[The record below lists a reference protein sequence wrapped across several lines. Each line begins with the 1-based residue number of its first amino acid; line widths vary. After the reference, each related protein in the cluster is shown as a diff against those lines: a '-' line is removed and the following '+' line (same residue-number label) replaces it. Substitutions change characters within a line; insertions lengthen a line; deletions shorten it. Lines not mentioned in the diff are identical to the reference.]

1 MRRPVPGRPVVVRPR
16 RRWGAL
22 GLTGI
27 PVAARRSGGQ
37 PLTLRAERLPSGRLL
52 RVPRRLGRRPRDPRL
67 LLGWLRL
74 WQRGLL
80 RRWRELWF
88 GRGRFIPPMGAPRR
102 RLDPLG
108 SGCRLRTGHGPS
120 AGRALRRSPAA
131 GFLPSFRRARRRGR
145 CLLRS
150 PCGGLGFL
158 VAGPPIRTAVR
169 LGSLGPT
176 LARRVRL
183 VRLRG
188 IGWLVALRG
197 GLPRRGRDQRF
208 LVHVDDRVVGPS
220 RRVFGPYGLHP
231 VDPLAGA

>member
-37 PLTLRAERLPSGRLL
+37 PLTLRAERLPTGRLL

-102 RLDPLG
+102 LDPLG

-131 GFLPSFRRARRRGR
+131 GFLPTFRRAR
-145 CLLRS
+145 
-150 PCGGLGFL
+150 
-158 VAGPPIRTAVR
+158 AGPRLPSRTAVR
-169 LGSLGPT
+169 IGGPAT
-176 LARRVRL
+176 RKPRPPHG
-183 VRLRG
+183 LRSKH
-188 IGWLVALRG
+188 R
-197 GLPRRGRDQRF
+197 PRRG
-208 LVHVDDRVVGPS
+208 G
-220 RRVFGPYGLHP
+220 
-231 VDPLAGA
+231 